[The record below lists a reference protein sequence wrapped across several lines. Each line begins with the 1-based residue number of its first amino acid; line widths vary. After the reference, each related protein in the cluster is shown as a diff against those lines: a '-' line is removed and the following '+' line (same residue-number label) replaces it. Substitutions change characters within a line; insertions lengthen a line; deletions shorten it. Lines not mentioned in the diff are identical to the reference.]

1 MLLCAA
7 SQAFG
12 ATNPSEYPSLEIQG
26 QRYKNVCLKSQA
38 AKLKNMLLGGQ
49 VPNATQAWHIIG
61 MLLCAPKNHAN
72 KVTVKKSIKGRVKRV
87 IESTGEEPEQ
97 KWVRA
102 SEELTRQLMAG
113 GRAWNADIDAGSRT
127 IALQYYPNE
136 ACIRIVKLEYSG
148 TKWIVYE
155 FAEACD

>member
-1 MLLCAA
+1 
-7 SQAFG
+7 
-12 ATNPSEYPSLEIQG
+12 
-26 QRYKNVCLKSQA
+26 
-38 AKLKNMLLGGQ
+38 
-49 VPNATQAWHIIG
+49 
-61 MLLCAPKNHAN
+61 
-72 KVTVKKSIKGRVKRV
+72 
-87 IESTGEEPEQ
+87 
-97 KWVRA
+97 
-102 SEELTRQLMAG
+102 MAG